1 MYATIRVTNWYA
13 DFIRTFD
20 FFIATIAPKYPPA
33 NEPRRSIGSIK
44 ISIEDIRYR
53 TATVVS
59 IGTHVEGVKNGDN
72 IYYDRVA
79 GHNIEID
86 NNIFKVIQ
94 EQDVIIVL

>member
-1 MYATIRVTNWYA
+1 MKAIG
-13 DFIRTFD
+13 
-20 FFIATIAPKYPPA
+20 KYIVIS
-33 NEPRRSIGSIK
+33 EIK
-44 ISIEDIRYR
+44 EDIKKTVGGLLLAENHREDIRYR

-59 IGTHVEGVKNGDN
+59 IGTHVEGVKNGDK
-72 IYYDRVA
+72 IYYDRGA